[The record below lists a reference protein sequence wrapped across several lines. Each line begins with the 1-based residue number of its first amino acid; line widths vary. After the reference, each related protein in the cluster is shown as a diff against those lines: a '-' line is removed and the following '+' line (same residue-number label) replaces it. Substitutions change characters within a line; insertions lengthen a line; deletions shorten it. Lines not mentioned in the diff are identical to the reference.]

1 MYMHHK
7 CLHYMYE
14 PMLTSTIHGASCSC
28 LSLRC
33 RLEGEA
39 ISPLTPLNDNR
50 AGDHGA
56 PGTVQWADVYSTS
69 AAGGTVMDTSCSQG
83 RQSIKYKARIS
94 YTCAGII
101 VVLFLLTQQNE

>member
-1 MYMHHK
+1 MVHPVVV
-7 CLHYMYE
+7 CLADVDSY
-14 PMLTSTIHGASCSC
+14 G
-28 LSLRC
+28 
-33 RLEGEA
+33 LEGEA
-39 ISPLTPLNDNR
+39 ISLLTPLNDNR

-83 RQSIKYKARIS
+83 RQSIKYKSRIS